1 MTQMHPQIRGW
12 FLTLEGVEGT
22 GKSTN
27 LSFITDYLRNAGV
40 DLIVTRE
47 PGGTELGEEIR
58 ELLLSHREDGM
69 HPDTELLLMFAAR
82 AEHLRR
88 KIQPALA
95 AGQWVL
101 SDRFTDAT
109 YAYQGGGRALDVVR
123 IAVLEDWT
131 QGALRPD
138 VTFLLDLDPEVGL
151 ARAANRAALDRF
163 EQEDLA
169 FFQRVRN
176 AYQQRV
182 EEQPERFRVVDASQ
196 PLEEVQTDLQAYLD
210 ALLQHAGIAEDSGWR

>member
-1 MTQMHPQIRGW
+1 MTQIHPQNRGW

-27 LSFITDYLRNAGV
+27 LGFITDYLRDAGI

-58 ELLLSHREDGM
+58 DLLLSHREDGM

-109 YAYQGGGRALDVVR
+109 YAYQGGGRALDLER
-123 IAVLEDWT
+123 IAILEDWT

-196 PLEEVQTDLQAYLD
+196 PLEEVQADLQAYLD
-210 ALLQHAGIAEDSGWR
+210 ALLQYAGILDDG

>member
-1 MTQMHPQIRGW
+1 MTQMHPQNRGW

-40 DLIVTRE
+40 NLIVTRE

-58 ELLLSHREDGM
+58 ELLLRHREDGM

-109 YAYQGGGRALDVVR
+109 YAYQGGGRALDLDR
-123 IAVLEDWT
+123 IAILEDWT

-151 ARAANRAALDRF
+151 ARAANRAELDRF

-210 ALLQHAGIAEDSGWR
+210 ALLQHAGIDED

>member
-1 MTQMHPQIRGW
+1 MTPMHPQNRGW

-27 LSFITDYLRNAGV
+27 LSFITDYLRGAGV

-58 ELLLSHREDGM
+58 ELLLRHREEGM

-109 YAYQGGGRALDVVR
+109 YAYQGGGRALDLDR
-123 IAVLEDWT
+123 IAILEDWT

-151 ARAANRAALDRF
+151 ARAANRAELDRF

-210 ALLQHAGIAEDSGWR
+210 ALLQHAGIDED

>member
-1 MTQMHPQIRGW
+1 MTQMHPQNRGW

-40 DLIVTRE
+40 NLIVTRE

-58 ELLLSHREDGM
+58 ELLLRHREDGM

-109 YAYQGGGRALDVVR
+109 YAYQGGGRALDLER
-123 IAVLEDWT
+123 IAILEDWT

-196 PLEEVQTDLQAYLD
+196 PLEEVQADLQAYLD
-210 ALLQHAGIAEDSGWR
+210 ALLQHAGIYEDSGW

>member
-1 MTQMHPQIRGW
+1 MNSLHPKNRGW

-27 LSFITDYLRNAGV
+27 LSFITDYLRDAGV

-109 YAYQGGGRALDVVR
+109 YAYQGGGRALDLDR
-123 IAVLEDWT
+123 IAILEEWT
-131 QGALRPD
+131 QGVLRPD

-169 FFQRVRN
+169 FFKRVRS
-176 AYQQRV
+176 AYQKRV
-182 EEQPERFRVVDASQ
+182 EAQPERFRVVDASQ
-196 PLEEVQTDLQAYLD
+196 TLEEVQADIKVYLD
-210 ALLQHAGIAEDSGWR
+210 ALLQHTGIRDDV

>member
-1 MTQMHPQIRGW
+1 MTQMHPQNRGW

-40 DLIVTRE
+40 NLIVTRE

-58 ELLLSHREDGM
+58 ELLLRHREDGM

-109 YAYQGGGRALDVVR
+109 YAYQGGGRALDLER
-123 IAVLEDWT
+123 IAILEDWT

-138 VTFLLDLDPEVGL
+138 ITFLLDLDPEVGL

-196 PLEEVQTDLQAYLD
+196 PLEEVQADLQAYLD
-210 ALLQHAGIAEDSGWR
+210 ALLQHAGIYEDSGW

>member
-1 MTQMHPQIRGW
+1 MNHPKDRGW

-27 LSFITDYLRNAGV
+27 LTFITDYLCNAGV

-47 PGGTELGEEIR
+47 PGGTPLGEEIR
-58 ELLLSHREDGM
+58 SLLLSHRDEGM

-109 YAYQGGGRALDVVR
+109 YAYQGGGRALDLQR
-123 IAVLEDWT
+123 IQILEEWT
-131 QGALRPD
+131 QGELRPD
-138 VTFLLDLDPEVGL
+138 ITFLLDLDPEVGL
-151 ARAANRAALDRF
+151 ARAAGRAELDRF
-163 EQEDLA
+163 EAEDLA
-169 FFQRVRN
+169 FFHRVRH
-176 AYQQRV
+176 AYQARV
-182 EEQPERFRVVDASQ
+182 EAQPERFRVVDAAQS
-196 PLEEVQTDLQAYLD
+196 LSDVQADLAAYLD
-210 ALLQHAGIAEDSGWR
+210 ALLQHAGVRDGG

>member
-1 MTQMHPQIRGW
+1 MNSLHPKNRGW

-27 LSFITDYLRNAGV
+27 LSFITDYLRDAGV

-109 YAYQGGGRALDVVR
+109 YAYQGGGRALDLDR
-123 IAVLEDWT
+123 IAILEEWT
-131 QGALRPD
+131 QGVLRPD

-169 FFQRVRN
+169 FFKRVRS
-176 AYQQRV
+176 AYQKRV
-182 EEQPERFRVVDASQ
+182 EAQPERFRVVDASQ
-196 PLEEVQTDLQAYLD
+196 TLEEVQADIKVYLD
-210 ALLQHAGIAEDSGWR
+210 ALLQHTGIRDDG

>member
-1 MTQMHPQIRGW
+1 MTHRHPQNRGW

-109 YAYQGGGRALDVVR
+109 YAYQGGGRALDLER
-123 IAVLEDWT
+123 IAILEDWT

-196 PLEEVQTDLQAYLD
+196 SLEEVQADLQAYLD
-210 ALLQHAGIAEDSGWR
+210 ALLQHAGIAEDSGWQ

>member
-1 MTQMHPQIRGW
+1 MTPMHSQNRGW

-27 LSFITDYLRNAGV
+27 LSFITDYLRGAGV

-58 ELLLSHREDGM
+58 ELLLRHREEGM

-109 YAYQGGGRALDVVR
+109 YAYQGGGRALDLDR
-123 IAVLEDWT
+123 IAILEDWT

-151 ARAANRAALDRF
+151 ARAANRAELDRF

-182 EEQPERFRVVDASQ
+182 EEQPGRFRVVDASQ

-210 ALLQHAGIAEDSGWR
+210 ALLQHAGIDED

>member
-1 MTQMHPQIRGW
+1 MNSLHPKNRGW

-27 LSFITDYLRNAGV
+27 LSFITDHLRDAGV

-58 ELLLSHREDGM
+58 ELLLRHREDGM

-109 YAYQGGGRALDVVR
+109 YAYQGGGRALDLDR
-123 IAVLEDWT
+123 IAILEEWT
-131 QGALRPD
+131 QGVLRPD

-169 FFQRVRN
+169 FFKRVRS
-176 AYQQRV
+176 AYQKRV
-182 EEQPERFRVVDASQ
+182 EAQPERFRVVDASQ
-196 PLEEVQTDLQAYLD
+196 TLEEVQADIKAYLD
-210 ALLQHAGIAEDSGWR
+210 ALLQHTGIHDDG

>member
-1 MTQMHPQIRGW
+1 MTQIHPQNRGW

-27 LSFITDYLRNAGV
+27 LGFITDYLRDAGI

-58 ELLLSHREDGM
+58 DLLLSHREDGM

-109 YAYQGGGRALDVVR
+109 YAYQGGGRALDLER
-123 IAVLEDWT
+123 IAILEDWT

-196 PLEEVQTDLQAYLD
+196 PLEEVQADLQAYLD
-210 ALLQHAGIAEDSGWR
+210 ALLQYAGIRDDG

>member
-1 MTQMHPQIRGW
+1 MPSAGRGW

-27 LSFITDYLRNAGV
+27 LAFIADYLRAAGL

-58 ELLLSHREDGM
+58 ALLLRHRDDGM
-69 HPDTELLLMFAAR
+69 HPDSELLLMFAAR

-88 KIQPALA
+88 LIQPALA

-109 YAYQGGGRALDVVR
+109 YAYQGGGRALDAGR
-123 IAVLEDWT
+123 IAMLEDWT
-131 QGALRPD
+131 QGELRPD

-151 ARAANRAALDRF
+151 ARAANRAELDRF
-163 EQEDLA
+163 EQENIA
-169 FFQRVRN
+169 FFRRVRT
-176 AYQQRV
+176 AYQARV
-182 EEQPERFRVVDASQ
+182 MAEPERFRVVDAAQ
-196 PLEEVQTDLQAYLD
+196 PLAEVQADLTAYLD
-210 ALLQHAGIAEDSGWR
+210 ALLQHAGVTDG

>member
-1 MTQMHPQIRGW
+1 
-12 FLTLEGVEGT
+12 
-22 GKSTN
+22 STN
-27 LSFITDYLRNAGV
+27 LTFITDYLRNAGV

-47 PGGTELGEEIR
+47 PGGTPLGEEIR
-58 ELLLSHREDGM
+58 SLLLSHRDEGM

-109 YAYQGGGRALDVVR
+109 YAYQGGGRALDLQR
-123 IAVLEDWT
+123 IQILEEWT
-131 QGALRPD
+131 QGELRPD

-151 ARAANRAALDRF
+151 ARAAGRAELDRF
-163 EQEDLA
+163 EAEDLA
-169 FFQRVRN
+169 FFHRVRH
-176 AYQQRV
+176 AYQARV
-182 EEQPERFRVVDASQ
+182 EAQPERFRVVDAAQS
-196 PLEEVQTDLQAYLD
+196 LSDVQADLAAYLD
-210 ALLQHAGIAEDSGWR
+210 ALLQHAGVRDGG

>member
-1 MTQMHPQIRGW
+1 MTQIHPQNRGW

-27 LSFITDYLRNAGV
+27 LGFITDYLRDAGI

-58 ELLLSHREDGM
+58 DLLLSHREDGM

-109 YAYQGGGRALDVVR
+109 YAYQGGGRALDLER
-123 IAVLEDWT
+123 IAILEDWT
-131 QGALRPD
+131 HGALRPD

-196 PLEEVQTDLQAYLD
+196 PLEEVQADLQAYLD
-210 ALLQHAGIAEDSGWR
+210 ALLQYAGIRDDG

>member
-1 MTQMHPQIRGW
+1 MHHPKGRGW

-27 LSFITDYLRNAGV
+27 LTFITDYLRNAGV

-47 PGGTELGEEIR
+47 PGGTPLGEEIR
-58 ELLLSHREDGM
+58 SLLLSHRDEGM

-109 YAYQGGGRALDVVR
+109 YAYQGGGRALDLQR
-123 IAVLEDWT
+123 IQILEEWT
-131 QGALRPD
+131 QGELRPD

-151 ARAANRAALDRF
+151 ARAAGRAELDRF
-163 EQEDLA
+163 EAEDLA
-169 FFQRVRN
+169 FFHRVRH
-176 AYQQRV
+176 AYQARV
-182 EEQPERFRVVDASQ
+182 EAQPERFRVVDAAQS
-196 PLEEVQTDLQAYLD
+196 LSDVQADLAAYLD
-210 ALLQHAGIAEDSGWR
+210 ALLQHAGVCDGG

>member
-1 MTQMHPQIRGW
+1 MTHRHPQNRGW

-27 LSFITDYLRNAGV
+27 LSFITDYLRDAGV

-58 ELLLSHREDGM
+58 DLLLSHREDGM

-109 YAYQGGGRALDVVR
+109 YAYQGGGRALDLER
-123 IAVLEDWT
+123 IAILEDWT

-169 FFQRVRN
+169 FFQRVRH

-196 PLEEVQTDLQAYLD
+196 PLEEVQADLRAYLD
-210 ALLQHAGIAEDSGWR
+210 ALLQYAGIRDDG

>member
-1 MTQMHPQIRGW
+1 MTQMHPQNRGW

-40 DLIVTRE
+40 NLIVTRE

-58 ELLLSHREDGM
+58 ELLLRHREDGM

-109 YAYQGGGRALDVVR
+109 YAYQGGGRALDLER
-123 IAVLEDWT
+123 IAILEDWT

-138 VTFLLDLDPEVGL
+138 ITFLLDLDPEVGV

-196 PLEEVQTDLQAYLD
+196 PLEEVQADLQAYLD
-210 ALLQHAGIAEDSGWR
+210 ALLQHAGIYEDSGW

>member
-1 MTQMHPQIRGW
+1 MHHPKDRGW

-27 LSFITDYLRNAGV
+27 LTFITDYLRNAGV

-47 PGGTELGEEIR
+47 PGGTPLGEEIR
-58 ELLLSHREDGM
+58 ALLLSHRDEGM

-109 YAYQGGGRALDVVR
+109 YAYQGGGRALDLQR
-123 IAVLEDWT
+123 IQILEEWT
-131 QGALRPD
+131 QGELRPD

-151 ARAANRAALDRF
+151 ARAAGRAELDRF
-163 EQEDLA
+163 EAEDLA
-169 FFQRVRN
+169 FFHRVRH
-176 AYQQRV
+176 AYQVRV
-182 EEQPERFRVVDASQ
+182 EAQPERFRVVDAAQS
-196 PLEEVQTDLQAYLD
+196 LSDVQADLAAYLD
-210 ALLQHAGIAEDSGWR
+210 ALLQHAGVLDGG